1 MERNVLVTING
12 LHDSGD
18 DTANVATVSY
28 GKCYEKG
35 NKYYISYEEIDDESG
50 MKSNNLIKISGD
62 SVELIRRGGS
72 STRLFFQKGRLVNTY
87 FDTVMGRLFMGV
99 DTKSVDVTVKEKG
112 IYVLIKYVL
121 IMEEEKVADS
131 SVEIAIEYN

>member
-18 DTANVATVSY
+18 DTAGVATVSY
-28 GKCYEKG
+28 GKFFEKG

-50 MKSNNLIKISGD
+50 MKSNNLIKIFGD
-62 SVELIRRGGS
+62 NVELIRRGGS
-72 STRLFFQKGRLVNTY
+72 STRLYFQKGKLVNTY

-99 DTKSVDVTVKEKG
+99 DTQSVDVTVNEKG
-112 IYVLIKYVL
+112 IYVLIEYFL

-131 SVEIAIEYN
+131 RVEIAIEYE